1 LGRRPL
7 YLLAHLLPPLWL
19 FGGALAQDRVP
30 YFRDI
35 STYYFPNLVFLA
47 RSLNQ
52 GVWPLWNPTSDGGAP
67 FLLTYPLD
75 LLLVLGGGARAAL
88 TLGPPL
94 HLFLAMAGAS
104 LLARQLGARDWSAW
118 ATGAIYGLSGFV
130 LSCVNLVPL
139 LQGAAWAPWVLLAFL
154 SLLAEPS
161 WRRVALLAGL
171 AALQAS
177 TLAIEIQFQTALA
190 ALVLAP
196 DARWLRDRR
205 LVRVAAAGVLAA
217 LMAAPVFLGMQTVL
231 EGTQRASGFTA
242 AEAFHY
248 SAGPM
253 VLLEAVLPK
262 LFGDVHAFSDLG
274 FWGQPFYTQGYPYLL
289 SLYLGPP
296 VLLLAARAG
305 RATRVHLLVLLGV
318 ALGLGAYGPLAILPS
333 HVALPFRHPVKFLFL
348 ATLGASLLAG
358 RALDAAER
366 ARSSL
371 RVLLLVP
378 GLLLLSA
385 SAVLRRSPDAPARL
399 LGALAPPLAG
409 PSAREVAAMGWP
421 VAFEVTGFLSL
432 GTGLLL
438 GLGGSWSR
446 GAAALAVL
454 DLLIVNTSLNPL
466 TEASFYDLRSDMRGA
481 VAEASA
487 EGLYRWFSYGVAN
500 SPGLA
505 WNAKPALRG
514 SDVWLYYLD
523 RQSLLPRTHV
533 LDGLEGAFDV
543 DRTGWAPPGSTLP
556 VSEMSP
562 AFFRQHQ
569 ARLRLANVRWVLS
582 FAPLPSDLVSLRRT
596 LPFPE
601 LKEPLQIYEI
611 RDPLPRAFFVPR
623 HEVEPDAR
631 RLRSRVEDPAFD
643 PRKTLLLLSAPPAPP
658 AASSAFP
665 DRPRVDYERIDPHT
679 VRIRSSTPPGYIL
692 VLDGYHPGWRAT
704 REGVP
709 VPLLRADDR
718 AWALPTPGGDRVYLV
733 RYHPCGATLALA
745 LSLSAS
751 LASML
756 LWARGRPA
764 GRGQDAPIRLGSGGS
779 DHPTTR

>member
-1 LGRRPL
+1 MGRRPL

-19 FGGALAQDRVP
+19 FGGGLAHRVP

-47 RSLNQ
+47 RSLSQ

-67 FLLTYPLD
+67 FLLTYPID
-75 LLLVLGGGARAAL
+75 LLLVLGGGVRTAL

-104 LLARQLGARDWSAW
+104 LLARRLGARDWSAW

-139 LQGAAWAPWVLLAFL
+139 LQAAAWAPWVVLAFL

-161 WRRVALLAGL
+161 WRRVAVLAAL

-177 TLAIEIQFQTALA
+177 TLAVEIQFQTAVA

-196 DARWLRDRR
+196 DGRWLRDRR
-205 LVRVAAAGVLAA
+205 LGRVAAAGVLAA
-217 LMAAPVFLGMQTVL
+217 LMATPVLLGMQTVL
-231 EGTQRASGFTA
+231 EGTARAAGFTA
-242 AEAFHY
+242 AEALHY

-305 RATRVHLLVLLGV
+305 RATRLYLLVLLGV
-318 ALGLGAYGPLAILPS
+318 ALGLGAYGPLALLPP
-333 HVALPFRHPVKFLFL
+333 HAALPFRHPVKFLFL
-348 ATLGASLLAG
+348 ATLGISLLAG
-358 RALDAAER
+358 RALDVMGR
-366 ARSSL
+366 ARGL
-371 RVLLLVP
+371 HWALLLVP

-385 SAVLRRSPDAPARL
+385 SAVLRWSPDAPAHL
-399 LGALAPPLAG
+399 LGTLAPLLAG
-409 PSAREVAAMGWP
+409 PSARGVAATGWP

-438 GLGGSWSR
+438 GLGGRWSR
-446 GAAALAVL
+446 GAAGFAVL
-454 DLLIVNTSLNPL
+454 DLLIVNASLNPL
-466 TEASFYDLRSDMRGA
+466 TEASFYDLRPEMKGA

-505 WNAKPALRG
+505 WNAQTALRG

-543 DRTGWAPPGSTLP
+543 DRTGWAPQGSTLP
-556 VSEMSP
+556 VSEVSP
-562 AFFRQHQ
+562 SFFRQHH

-596 LPFPE
+596 LRFPE
-601 LKEPLQIYEI
+601 LKEPLQLYEI
-611 RDPLPRAFFVPR
+611 RDPLPRALFVPR
-623 HEVEPDAR
+623 HEVELDTK
-631 RLRSRVEDPAFD
+631 RLRARVEDPAFD
-643 PRKTLLLLSAPPAPP
+643 PQKAVLLASAPPALPV
-658 AASSAFP
+658 ASPLFP
-665 DRPRVDYERIDPHT
+665 ESSRVAYERIDPHT
-679 VRIRSSTPPGYIL
+679 IRIRSSTPPGYIL
-692 VLDGYHPGWRAT
+692 VLDGYHPGWKAT
-704 REGVP
+704 SEGVP

-733 RYHPCGATLALA
+733 RYHPSGATLALA

-756 LWARGRPA
+756 LWARGRPG
-764 GRGQDAPIRLGSGGS
+764 GRSQDEPIRVGSGGS

>member
-1 LGRRPL
+1 MGRRPL

-30 YFRDI
+30 YFRDL

-75 LLLVLGGGARAAL
+75 LLLVLGGGARGAL

-104 LLARQLGARDWSAW
+104 LLARRLGAGDWSAW

-161 WRRVALLAGL
+161 WRRVAVLAGL

-177 TLAIEIQFQTALA
+177 TLALEIQFQTAIA

-217 LMAAPVFLGMQTVL
+217 LMAAPVFFGMQTVL

-242 AEAFHY
+242 AEALHY

-262 LFGDVHAFSDLG
+262 LFGDVHAFSDVG

-289 SLYLGPP
+289 SLYLGPA

-358 RALDAAER
+358 RALDVTER
-366 ARSSL
+366 ARTWL
-371 RVLLLVP
+371 RALLLVP
-378 GLLLLSA
+378 GLLLVSA
-385 SAVLRRSPDAPARL
+385 SAVLRWSPDAPARL

-409 PSAREVAAMGWP
+409 PSARGVAAMGWP
-421 VAFEVTGFLSL
+421 GAFEVTGFLSL

-438 GLGGSWSR
+438 GLGGPWSR

-454 DLLIVNTSLNPL
+454 DLMIVNASLNPL
-466 TEASFYDLRSDMRGA
+466 TERSFYDLRSDMQGA

-505 WNAKPALRG
+505 WNAEPALRG
-514 SDVWLYYLD
+514 SDVWLYYMD

-543 DRTGWAPPGSTLP
+543 DRTGWAPAGSTLP
-556 VSEMSP
+556 VPEMSP
-562 AFFRQHQ
+562 SFFRQHH

-582 FAPLPSDLVSLRRT
+582 FAPLPSDLVSPRRAVI
-596 LPFPE
+596 FPE

-623 HEVEPDAR
+623 HDVELDPR
-631 RLRSRVEDPAFD
+631 RLRARVEDPTFD
-643 PRKTLLLLSAPPAPP
+643 PRQTVLLASAPPAPP
-658 AASSAFP
+658 AASSFLPAS
-665 DRPRVDYERIDPHT
+665 PRVDYERIDPHT

-692 VLDGYHPGWRAT
+692 VLDGYHTGWRAT
-704 REGVP
+704 LEGAP

-718 AWALPTPGGDRVYLV
+718 AWALPTPGGDHVYLV
-733 RYHPCGATLALA
+733 RYHSGASGALA
-745 LSLSAS
+745 VSLTAL
-751 LASML
+751 LASIL
-756 LWARGRPA
+756 LAARR
-764 GRGQDAPIRLGSGGS
+764 GGS
-779 DHPTTR
+779 SGARPPGPH

>member
-1 LGRRPL
+1 M
-7 YLLAHLLPPLWL
+7 

-35 STYYFPNLVFLA
+35 STYYFPNWVFLA
-47 RSLNQ
+47 RSLKQ
-52 GVWPLWNPTSDGGAP
+52 GVWPLWNPTADGGAP

-75 LLLVLGGGARAAL
+75 LLLVLGGGARTAL
-88 TLGPPL
+88 TVGPPL

-104 LLARQLGARDWSAW
+104 LLARQLGARDGAAW

-139 LQGAAWAPWVLLAFL
+139 LQAAAWAPWVLLAFL

-161 WRRVALLAGL
+161 WRRVAVLAGL

-177 TLAIEIQFQTALA
+177 TLAVEIQFQTALA

-205 LVRVAAAGVLAA
+205 LGRVVAAGVLAA
-217 LMAAPVFLGMQTVL
+217 LMAAPVFLGMHTVL
-231 EGTQRASGFTA
+231 EGTARASGFTA
-242 AEAFHY
+242 AEALHY

-305 RATRVHLLVLLGV
+305 RATRLHLLVLMGLV
-318 ALGLGAYGPLAILPS
+318 LGLGAYGPLALLPPDA
-333 HVALPFRHPVKFLFL
+333 ALPFRHPVKFLFL
-348 ATLGASLLAG
+348 ATLGISLLAG
-358 RALDAAER
+358 RALDGKGR
-366 ARSSL
+366 APGSQ

-385 SAVLRRSPDAPARL
+385 SAVLGRSPDAPAHM
-399 LGALAPPLAG
+399 LGALWPPLAG
-409 PSAREVAAMGWP
+409 PSARGVAAMGWP

-438 GLGGSWSR
+438 GLGGPWSR
-446 GAAALAVL
+446 GAAGLAVL
-454 DLLIVNTSLNPL
+454 DLLIVNASLNPL
-466 TEASFYDLRSDMRGA
+466 TEASFYDLRSDMQGA

-505 WNAKPALRG
+505 WNAQPARRG

-523 RQSLLPRTHV
+523 RQSLLPRTQV

-543 DRTGWAPPGSTLP
+543 DRTGWAPTGSTLP
-556 VSEMSP
+556 VPEMSP
-562 AFFRQHQ
+562 SFFRQHHS
-569 ARLRLANVRWVLS
+569 RLRLANVRWVLS
-582 FAPLPSDLVSLRRT
+582 FAPLPSDLVSPRRT
-596 LPFPE
+596 VSFPE

-611 RDPLPRAFFVPR
+611 RDPLPRAFFVPG
-623 HEVEPDAR
+623 HEVELDPR
-631 RLRSRVEDPAFD
+631 RLRARVEDPAFD
-643 PRKTLLLLSAPPAPP
+643 PRQTVLLASAPPAPP
-658 AASSAFP
+658 VASSLFP
-665 DRPRVDYERIDPHT
+665 ASPRVDYERIDPHT
-679 VRIRSSTPPGYIL
+679 VRIRSSTPSGYIL
-692 VLDGYHPGWRAT
+692 VLDGYHPGWTAT
-704 REGVP
+704 RGGAP

-718 AWALPTPGGDRVYLV
+718 AWALPTPGGDQVYVV
-733 RYHPCGATLALA
+733 RYHSGASVALA
-745 LSLSAS
+745 LSLTAV
-751 LASML
+751 LASIL
-756 LWARGRPA
+756 LAA
-764 GRGQDAPIRLGSGGS
+764 GRGGANRGDAPRAGVEGSHPPGS
-779 DHPTTR
+779 T